1 MKVYQTNQIHNV
13 VLSGNSGSGKTTFAE
28 AMLFEGGVINRRG
41 DVGHKNTASDYY
53 PIEHENGNSVY
64 SSVLHTE
71 YNNKK
76 INILDAPG
84 ADDFVGGLVSSLSVA
99 DISLML
105 LNTQNGVEVGT
116 EIHSRYMEKYN
127 VPVILVAN
135 QLDHDK
141 TNFDKT
147 VEMAKESFGNNV
159 TIIQY
164 PVNPGPEFDSII
176 DVITMKMYTFKS
188 DDGKPEIMDIP
199 DNEKDKAEEL
209 RNELVEKAAE
219 NDESLMEI
227 FFEKE
232 TLTED
237 EMRKGIKEGLVQ
249 RGMFPVFCSCA
260 KKNMGISRVME
271 FITNVAPTPD
281 EMPAQVNEEGN
292 EITLDANGP
301 TSLFVFKSSIESHIG
316 EIIYFKVMSGKVAE
330 SMDLVNQNN
339 STKERISQ
347 IFAPAG
353 KNRSKVS
360 EMVAG
365 DIGATVKLKSTKI
378 NNTLNVSSED
388 WKWKPIEFPEPKFR
402 TAIKPNSEG
411 DEEKLGEALNR
422 MHAED
427 PTIQIEY
434 SKELKQIIVSGQGEY
449 HINILKWHLDNIFKI
464 DTTLYPPKIPYR
476 ETITKIA
483 QSDYRHKKQSG
494 GAGQFGEVHMFIEPV
509 TEGYQ
514 PKSSFKYDGKDMKI
528 SVRDTEEHPLAWG
541 GKLLYYNCIVGGSID
556 ARFMPA
562 ILKGIMEKMEE
573 GPLTGSYARDI
584 AVYVYDGKMH
594 PVDSNEISFKLAGR
608 NAFSMAFKKAGPK
621 ILEPIFDVEVWVPSD
636 RMGDVMSDLQGR
648 RGIMQGMTSEKGFE
662 KIKAKVPLAEMNK
675 YSTSLSSLTG
685 GRAMYNMKF
694 AEYAA
699 VPGDVQEELLKAHE
713 AEQEEE

>member
-41 DVGHKNTASDYY
+41 DVDHKNTASDYY

-99 DISLML
+99 DITLML
-105 LNTQNGVEVGT
+105 LNTQNGIEVGT

-147 VEMAKESFGNNV
+147 IEMAKESFGNNV

-176 DVITMKMYTFKS
+176 DVITMKMYKFKG
-188 DDGKPEIMDIP
+188 DDSKPEIMDIP

-249 RGMFPVFCSCA
+249 RGIFPVFCSCA

-281 EMPAQVNEEGN
+281 EMPSEENEEGN
-292 EITLDANGP
+292 KIVLDANGP

-316 EIIYFKVMSGKVAE
+316 EIVYFKVMSGKVSE

-353 KNRSKVS
+353 KNRTKVS
-360 EMVAG
+360 EMMAG

-388 WKWKPIEFPEPKFR
+388 WKWKPIEFPEPKF
-402 TAIKPNSEG
+402 G
-411 DEEKLGEALNR
+411 
-422 MHAED
+422 
-427 PTIQIEY
+427 
-434 SKELKQIIVSGQGEY
+434 
-449 HINILKWHLDNIFKI
+449 
-464 DTTLYPPKIPYR
+464 
-476 ETITKIA
+476 
-483 QSDYRHKKQSG
+483 
-494 GAGQFGEVHMFIEPV
+494 
-509 TEGYQ
+509 
-514 PKSSFKYDGKDMKI
+514 
-528 SVRDTEEHPLAWG
+528 
-541 GKLLYYNCIVGGSID
+541 LL
-556 ARFMPA
+556 
-562 ILKGIMEKMEE
+562 
-573 GPLTGSYARDI
+573 
-584 AVYVYDGKMH
+584 
-594 PVDSNEISFKLAGR
+594 
-608 NAFSMAFKKAGPK
+608 
-621 ILEPIFDVEVWVPSD
+621 
-636 RMGDVMSDLQGR
+636 
-648 RGIMQGMTSEKGFE
+648 
-662 KIKAKVPLAEMNK
+662 
-675 YSTSLSSLTG
+675 
-685 GRAMYNMKF
+685 
-694 AEYAA
+694 
-699 VPGDVQEELLKAHE
+699 
-713 AEQEEE
+713 